1 MKKIIL
7 FTAIA
12 GLIFAA
18 FFIACDSS
26 GGSGDDVN
34 DAKSLGSS
42 LVLSGTVDRTFVT
55 SGTPPWTEDY
65 SLPVGGSN
73 FRLYDESTDPP
84 DGLYETDTSI
94 DENVNFNY
102 TADANLFAN
111 LYSSSGWTGVSSS
124 NPSANITTAVID
136 IDGTSDDIVYGNFE
150 SAPVEW
156 YYYLYSTAETILNG
170 TYVDTDDD
178 PDTNHFFDN
187 VRVFEGWNR
196 MRKITSD
203 RETFTYT
210 GGDISEGHWTH
221 MDNLR
226 E

>member
-55 SGTPPWTEDY
+55 SGTPPWTEGFT
-65 SLPVGGSN
+65 PPGGN
-73 FRLYDESTDPP
+73 FRLYDES
-84 DGLYETDTSI
+84 DTGVI
-94 DENVNFNY
+94 YQTENSDNLVNFNY
-102 TADANLFAN
+102 DSITPFAPAV
-111 LYSSSGWTGVSSS
+111 YSSSGWTGVSSS

-136 IDGTSDDIVYGNFE
+136 IDSTSDDIVYGNFE

-196 MRKITSD
+196 IRKITSD
-203 RETFTYT
+203 GETFTYT

-221 MDNLR
+221 MDNL
-226 E
+226 EE